1 MYRSMLVAALL
12 LAACSDSN
20 GDNGPSAGVDNSN
33 AVDAAT
39 ASADETEQAVD
50 AIAGTTAALAPAGL
64 RAADLRALAIPLRPL
79 CATVS
84 SSTDTDGDGTVDNAT
99 YTYALPACALASFR
113 GGSLELTGAIR
124 IADPD
129 PQPGYTY
136 QLEYQDFKWNMAM
149 PDTTQSFATTRNGVR
164 SLALE
169 NGTLVLTSSLSMQRG
184 FGVRGDANVGSEIRS
199 VFSPAASL
207 TFGLPMPSG
216 EISQS
221 GTVTMLRRGVTERYE
236 VRTQTPLSIDATCA
250 AYPRISAGEV
260 HYVLADSSYVKVA
273 WPGCG
278 LRPTIEFVAP

>member
-50 AIAGTTAALAPAGL
+50 AIAGTTAALSPAGL
-64 RAADLRALAIPLRPL
+64 RASDLRALAIPLRPL

-84 SSTDTDGDGTVDNAT
+84 SDIDSDGDGTLDNAT

-113 GGSLELTGAIR
+113 GGDLELTGGIR
-124 IADPD
+124 VSDPD
-129 PQPGYTY
+129 PSPGYAY
-136 QLEYQDFKWNMAM
+136 RLEYQDFKWHMTM

-169 NGTLVLTSSLSMQRG
+169 NGTLVLTSTLTMQRG
-184 FGVRGDANVGSEIRS
+184 FGTRGDASVGSEVRS
-199 VFSPAASL
+199 VFSTTNPL
-207 TFGLPMPSG
+207 TFGLPMPTG

-221 GTVTMLRRGVTERYE
+221 GTVTMFRQGLSERYD
-236 VRTQTPLSIDATCA
+236 VRTVTPLAIDANCA

-260 HYVLADSSYVKVA
+260 HYVLPDSSYVKVA

-278 LRPTIEFVAP
+278 LRPTIEFVGP